1 MGDISALKPKL
12 ERLKNALF
20 LALESVRNEMRHQK
34 KRKKESEDYDDVR
47 HLSLKKS
54 VCDKSS
60 LGAEKRAFSGW
71 KNHAAPSRST
81 DHTLV
86 EFSILLIV
94 VVVNNSLDFLNVVQV
109 FMMDIFLR
117 FQNTESWENI

>member
-1 MGDISALKPKL
+1 MGHISALKQPQL
-12 ERLKNALF
+12 ESIRKNALF

-34 KRKKESEDYDDVR
+34 RERRESEDYDDVR

-86 EFSILLIV
+86 EFSIPFHLL
-94 VVVNNSLDFLNVVQV
+94 
-109 FMMDIFLR
+109 
-117 FQNTESWENI
+117 